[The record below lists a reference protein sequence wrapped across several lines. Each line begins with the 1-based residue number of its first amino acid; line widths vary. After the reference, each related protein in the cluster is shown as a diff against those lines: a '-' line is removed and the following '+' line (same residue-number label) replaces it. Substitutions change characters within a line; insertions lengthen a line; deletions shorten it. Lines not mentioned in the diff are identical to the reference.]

1 MSQPTTPQR
10 VQKEVSTPIPLLY
23 TAPVQNKN
31 TPKIER
37 KPKNQPHSMIVNNKH
52 PVQEYCGLDCIIMVC
67 IKNIKGAKV
76 NKYTEAITGHTVS
89 SEQE

>member
-1 MSQPTTPQR
+1 
-10 VQKEVSTPIPLLY
+10 
-23 TAPVQNKN
+23 
-31 TPKIER
+31 
-37 KPKNQPHSMIVNNKH
+37 MIVNNKH